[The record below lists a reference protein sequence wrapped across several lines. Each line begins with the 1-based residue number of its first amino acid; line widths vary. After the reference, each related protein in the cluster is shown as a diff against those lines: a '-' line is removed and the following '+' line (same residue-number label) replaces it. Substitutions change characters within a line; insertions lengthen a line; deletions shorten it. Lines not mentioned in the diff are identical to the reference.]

1 MVNFAVVS
9 VERGIWARDNAI
21 REAEIALQLRHPN
34 IVTTYARVL
43 PPNQD
48 RSTGPSPL
56 SPLSPREHKDCNA
69 APTEAAHKTSPS
81 SWQLSLVQVGY
92 CYYCDLCVL
101 LNTILGTW
109 PGSQVP
115 RSSLPVVM
123 GHLGR

>member
-1 MVNFAVVS
+1 MAVKSTVVNFAVVS

-56 SPLSPREHKDCNA
+56 SPPPPLPPRPLRPPNSSSNLHA
-69 APTEAAHKTSPS
+69 RAHTQTHARK
-81 SWQLSLVQVGY
+81 
-92 CYYCDLCVL
+92 
-101 LNTILGTW
+101 
-109 PGSQVP
+109 
-115 RSSLPVVM
+115 
-123 GHLGR
+123 